1 MKISFLTLLACM
13 LWGLSFFYTVS
24 HKKNILSLQSINGL
38 NKNIHSENDSELFQE
53 LKLNELNLSKQAF
66 EMAFQGFQSLLK
78 KGMITNS
85 KVLSIIDFSQPSTGK
100 RLYVIDLN
108 LKKLLFNTYVAHGQ
122 NSGKLVPENFSNE
135 PNSYESSLGFYTTN
149 KTYLGKHGYSLL
161 LNGLEKG
168 INDLAQARAI
178 VFHGASYVSEE
189 FVKTYGYLGR
199 SWGCPAVPENIA
211 TPIIDCIKDGSCLF
225 IYANKQSYLTSSKIL
240 NT

>member
-1 MKISFLTLLACM
+1 M
-13 LWGLSFFYTVS
+13 LWGLAFFYTVS
-24 HKKNILSLQSINGL
+24 NKKNNVSFQSVNGL

-66 EMAFQGFQSLLK
+66 EIAFQGFQSLLK
-78 KGMITNS
+78 KGMIANAQ
-85 KVLSIIDFSQPSTGK
+85 VLSIIDFSQPSTAK
-100 RLYVIDLN
+100 RLYVIDVH

-135 PNSYESSLGFYTTN
+135 PNSYESSLGFYTTD
-149 KTYLGKHGYSLL
+149 KTYLGKHGYSLI

-168 INDLAQARAI
+168 INDLAQTRAI
-178 VFHGASYVSEE
+178 VFHGASYVSEQ